1 VAHRSL
7 EETIATIAP
16 SRERGIPNAPTIGVG
31 VSSDNGDLTNAL
43 SQAGQQIQQLQT
55 AYQQQADLITQNTQ
69 ALQGNTSSHGSS
81 AGSTLGNIASSL
93 FGGALGFLSPIISG
107 IASLFGGS
115 STPAALP
122 IYTPPPPVSIN
133 GVLQSAPAS
142 SAQTADAVPAS
153 TLSPAGQQVAQLQQS
168 VSTQSQSNAL
178 ALNTLAVTGDTANAQ
193 TANNVTNLFGG
204 SSSTTVPQLQLSPA
218 VRTAATVQTE
228 GRSTD
233 TFSGDALGYLARI
246 ASALT
251 NPAGAGNSVSAQ
263 LPIYT
268 PPAAVP
274 VSGVPHPQAAATQP
288 QNSPPAS
295 SQSGANSTQSSAAP
309 QITVNVNAMDSQS
322 FMDRSDDIA
331 SAVRAAMLN
340 MHPINDVV
348 ADL

>member
-1 VAHRSL
+1 MAHRSL

-16 SRERGIPNAPTIGVG
+16 SRKRGIPNAPTLGVG

-43 SQAGQQIQQLQT
+43 SQAGQQIQQLQS

-81 AGSTLGNIASSL
+81 AGSTLGSIASNL
-93 FGGALGFLSPIISG
+93 FGGTLGFLSPIISG
-107 IASLFGGS
+107 IRSLFGGG

-122 IYTPPPPVSIN
+122 IYSAPPPVSIN
-133 GVLQSAPAS
+133 GVLQSAPAP
-142 SAQTADAVPAS
+142 SATTAGSTPAS

-168 VSTQSQSNAL
+168 VSNQSQSNAL
-178 ALNTLAVTGDTANAQ
+178 ALNSLSTTGDTANSQ
-193 TANNVTNLFGG
+193 TSNSVTNLFGG
-204 SSSTTVPQLQLSPA
+204 NSSTSVQPA
-218 VRTAATVQTE
+218 GASSD
-228 GRSTD
+228 GS
-233 TFSGDALGYLARI
+233 SGDALGYLSQI

-251 NPAGAGNSVSAQ
+251 NPAGAGSSVSAQ

-274 VSGVPHPQAAATQP
+274 VSGVPQPQAAAAQP
-288 QNSPPAS
+288 QSAS
-295 SQSGANSTQSSAAP
+295 SSPSQSNANGSQSAAP

>member
-1 VAHRSL
+1 VAQRSL
-7 EETIATIAP
+7 EETINTIAP
-16 SRERGIPNAPTIGVG
+16 SRQRGIPNAPTIGVG

-55 AYQQQADLITQNTQ
+55 AYQQQADLITQNTR

-81 AGSTLGNIASSL
+81 VGSTLGSIASNL

-107 IASLFGGS
+107 ITSLFGGG

-122 IYTPPPPVSIN
+122 IYKAPPPVSIN

-142 SAQTADAVPAS
+142 SATNADAAPAT
-153 TLSPAGQQVAQLQQS
+153 TLSQAGQNVTQVQQS
-168 VSTQSQSNAL
+168 LSTI
-178 ALNTLAVTGDTANAQ
+178 GDTARSQ
-193 TANNVTNLFGG
+193 TSNNMTNLFG
-204 SSSTTVPQLQLSPA
+204 SSDGPP
-218 VRTAATVQTE
+218 
-228 GRSTD
+228 
-233 TFSGDALGYLARI
+233 GDALGYLAQI

-251 NPAGAGNSVSAQ
+251 NPAGAGSSVSSQ

-274 VSGVPHPQAAATQP
+274 VSGVPQTQSAATQP
-288 QNSPPAS
+288 QSAPSAP
-295 SQSGANSTQSSAAP
+295 SQSGASGSQSAAP

>member
-1 VAHRSL
+1 LS
-7 EETIATIAP
+7 
-16 SRERGIPNAPTIGVG
+16 VG

-69 ALQGNTSSHGSS
+69 ALQSNTSSHGSS
-81 AGSTLGNIASSL
+81 AGSTLGSIASNL

-107 IASLFGGS
+107 ITSLFGGS

-122 IYTPPPPVSIN
+122 VYTPPPPVSIN

-142 SAQTADAVPAS
+142 SAQTNAATTTS
-153 TLSPAGQQVAQLQQS
+153 TLSSAGQQVAQLQQGAS
-168 VSTQSQSNAL
+168 NQSQSNAL
-178 ALNTLAVTGDTANAQ
+178 TLNTLATTGDTANLQ
-193 TANNVTNLFGG
+193 TANSVTNLFGG
-204 SSSTTVPQLQLSPA
+204 SSSTSIQAEGASSEGSSGAALS
-218 VRTAATVQTE
+218 
-228 GRSTD
+228 
-233 TFSGDALGYLARI
+233 YLAQI

-251 NPAGAGNSVSAQ
+251 NPTGAGSSVSSQ

-274 VSGVPHPQAAATQP
+274 VSGVPQPAAATQP
-288 QNSPPAS
+288 QSASPAS
-295 SQSGANSTQSSAAP
+295 GQSGAGSTQSSAAP
-309 QITVNVNAMDSQS
+309 QITVNVSAMDSQS

-340 MHPINDVV
+340 MHPINNVV

>member
-1 VAHRSL
+1 VAQRSL

-16 SRERGIPNAPTIGVG
+16 SRERGIPNPPTIGVG

-81 AGSTLGNIASSL
+81 AGSTLGSITSSL

-122 IYTPPPPVSIN
+122 VYTPPPPVSIN

-142 SAQTADAVPAS
+142 SSQTADATTSVSTPAAS
-153 TLSPAGQQVAQLQQS
+153 TLSRAGQQVAQLQQG
-168 VSTQSQSNAL
+168 VSNQSQSNAL
-178 ALNTLAVTGDTANAQ
+178 SLNTLTTTGDTANSQ
-193 TANNVTNLFGG
+193 TANSVTNLFG
-204 SSSTTVPQLQLSPA
+204 SSD
-218 VRTAATVQTE
+218 
-228 GRSTD
+228 G
-233 TFSGDALGYLARI
+233 SGDALGYLSQI

-251 NPAGAGNSVSAQ
+251 NPTGAGSSVSTQ

-274 VSGVPHPQAAATQP
+274 VSGVPQPQSAATQS
-288 QNSPPAS
+288 QSASSAS
-295 SQSGANSTQSSAAP
+295 SQSGSGGSPSSAAP
-309 QITVNVNAMDSQS
+309 QITVNVSAMDSQS

>member
-1 VAHRSL
+1 VAQRSL
-7 EETIATIAP
+7 EETINTIAP
-16 SRERGIPNAPTIGVG
+16 SRERGIPNPPTLSVG

-69 ALQGNTSSHGSS
+69 ALQSNTSSHGSS
-81 AGSTLGNIASSL
+81 PGSTLGSIASSL

-122 IYTPPPPVSIN
+122 VYTPPPPVSIN

-142 SAQTADAVPAS
+142 SAQTAEAATSTPAAS
-153 TLSPAGQQVAQLQQS
+153 TLSPAGQQVSQLQQS
-168 VSTQSQSNAL
+168 VSNQSQSHAL
-178 ALNTLAVTGDTANAQ
+178 ALNTLATTGDTANSQ
-193 TANNVTNLFGG
+193 TANSVTNLFGG
-204 SSSTTVPQLQLSPA
+204 SSSTSIQP
-218 VRTAATVQTE
+218 E
-228 GRSTD
+228 GASSD
-233 TFSGDALGYLARI
+233 GPSGAALGYLAQI

-251 NPAGAGNSVSAQ
+251 NPTGAGSSVSSQ

-274 VSGVPHPQAAATQP
+274 VSGVPQPQSAATQP
-288 QNSPPAS
+288 QSAS
-295 SQSGANSTQSSAAP
+295 SASGQSGSGGTQSSAAP
-309 QITVNVNAMDSQS
+309 QITVNVSAMDSQS